1 MASEIIIRNFK
12 VIFKFLSKL
21 ELYIRIVKKF
31 GNILQENVCI
41 YIENQKYQNDFV
53 WKLDISENK
62 GQVGQTNLMV

>member
-53 WKLDISENK
+53 
-62 GQVGQTNLMV
+62 